1 MYRKQNKR
9 LSCYFQK
16 NLHVWNSI
24 NLSLI
29 LIYLSYKM
37 INISYKMIIIKVK
50 NKILFTIDIDPFD
63 CFLKKEIYGM
73 YFYILLNN
81 YKIIYMQYKC
91 THREFM

>member
-16 NLHVWNSI
+16 NLHVWNLI

-37 INISYKMIIIKVK
+37 INISYKMIKVK
-50 NKILFTIDIDPFD
+50 NKILFTIDIDPVF
-63 CFLKKEIYGM
+63 
-73 YFYILLNN
+73 
-81 YKIIYMQYKC
+81 
-91 THREFM
+91 